1 MKVDVEL
8 ISPNF
13 TTPSL
18 VMLLI
23 YCQPFT
29 NMVLLALLLT
39 LATNRSVSTLMECIT
54 NLSVVSECV
63 NVVSECVCGGGGGG
77 GSSVKDCNMQVLMMY
92 KLYVCL

>member
-23 YCQPFT
+23 YCRPFT

-63 NVVSECVCGGGGGG
+63 CGGGGGG